1 MRCGACVGRRALRR
15 RRQQV
20 RRRLACRAGAS
31 AHASR
36 RCRAIGLPPS
46 VPADR
51 QLGHRRLPAPM
62 LPHLHRESAG
72 SAALHSVPSW
82 HCPRR
87 AAGAPTR
94 AGRRRA
100 RGGRRR
106 ALREGWRGY
115 PIYRMGVKA
124 SLPVWCGVHSGSH
137 SAQLVHTCPAMGG
150 RRTAE
155 RRRATAGAVDCVA
168 PRCCAAAQSRPPVC
182 RRARLVCPKWR
193 FRVVFDRRASQ
204 ERSRWRRL

>member
-1 MRCGACVGRRALRR
+1 MRHCRYTSERLDLLETGCANMEHHVRCVTQKFGECAVCACNHCAYSCADLSPSFQAATPVRPLVCVGQMRCGACVGRRALRR

-72 SAALHSVPSW
+72 LRRSALGAFLALSPACGRCANARWPPARTRRSSPSTSRRVARVPY
-82 HCPRR
+82 R
-87 AAGAPTR
+87 A
-94 AGRRRA
+94 
-100 RGGRRR
+100 
-106 ALREGWRGY
+106 
-115 PIYRMGVKA
+115 
-124 SLPVWCGVHSGSH
+124 
-137 SAQLVHTCPAMGG
+137 
-150 RRTAE
+150 
-155 RRRATAGAVDCVA
+155 
-168 PRCCAAAQSRPPVC
+168 
-182 RRARLVCPKWR
+182 
-193 FRVVFDRRASQ
+193 
-204 ERSRWRRL
+204 

>member
-1 MRCGACVGRRALRR
+1 MEHHVRCVTQKFGERAVCACNHCAYSCADLSPSFQAATPVRPLVCVGQMRCGACVGRRALRR

-115 PIYRMGVKA
+115 PIYRA
-124 SLPVWCGVHSGSH
+124 
-137 SAQLVHTCPAMGG
+137 
-150 RRTAE
+150 
-155 RRRATAGAVDCVA
+155 
-168 PRCCAAAQSRPPVC
+168 
-182 RRARLVCPKWR
+182 
-193 FRVVFDRRASQ
+193 
-204 ERSRWRRL
+204 